1 MFGWMETQAQRNI
14 VERHPHTML
23 NINRRLQ
30 VPFCEDVIDASVVVN
45 SPTVGAAATR
55 KSKKAKRKRV
65 ITDQPSVSC

>member
-1 MFGWMETQAQRNI
+1 
-14 VERHPHTML
+14 
-23 NINRRLQ
+23 
-30 VPFCEDVIDASVVVN
+30 VN